1 MTVERTEDQE
11 GPASLTVF
19 FAAESEGADVSGS
32 SLGSGSGAG
41 TGAASEGA
49 ASERTRSIN
58 MKHKKEGEIL
68 EEVLRICEGRPVTA
82 TAAEE
87 EQLRELEGE
96 RQRSE
101 EDRVKQAKVLKDRRR
116 QQEILRQAKVS
127 MDTQ

>member
-11 GPASLTVF
+11 GPASITVF
-19 FAAESEGADVSGS
+19 FANGGEGAEVSTGS
-32 SLGSGSGAG
+32 TSTQTSAE
-41 TGAASEGA
+41 AASDGA
-49 ASERTRSIN
+49 RSDRTRSIN

-68 EEVLRICEGRPVTA
+68 EEVLRICEGRQVTA
-82 TAAEE
+82 TPAEE